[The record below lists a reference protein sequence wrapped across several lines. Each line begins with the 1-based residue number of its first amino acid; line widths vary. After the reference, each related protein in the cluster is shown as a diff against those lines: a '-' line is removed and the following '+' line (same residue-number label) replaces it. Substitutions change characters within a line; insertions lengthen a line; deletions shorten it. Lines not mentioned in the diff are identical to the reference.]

1 MAASHGSVS
10 ARRKRWR
17 LSRYSAA
24 RSRASERV
32 AEVMASLAAI
42 EPRRLDQKNG
52 NRHRVDEKSTGIG
65 EQILSGRIEEA
76 EQLDGEPAAERGKPR
91 PYREGQREQ
100 AVDID
105 ADRFRHAP
113 VVNSGTD
120 LGADI
125 GALECVPEHDDEHD
139 AERDQKGPIARE
151 ITESEVDVALQ
162 PVGQRHRFRN
172 RPVEIS
178 RGGDRH
184 KGKTDGEQHLLEV
197 GGSIESA
204 IEAALEHDARCS
216 DDNRRNDERGNKAD
230 TERAGERDDDIAAGH
245 RESAVRQVH
254 ETHQPHRDR
263 KADGGDEQE
272 HGVSQPVEQDAD
284 GNDRE
289 LRHEPHLVLKKTP
302 PRLYARRRCL
312 LSNERTQ
319 LPQRPSFNSLHS
331 SLTALVV
338 PRTLTPSLPSVLR
351 MTSMACSSCTMSRV
365 EASIVTVPRGP
376 LPVQPF
382 IASITFWP
390 SPTLPSSFLIV
401 SKMACMVSQPAA

>member
-65 EQILSGRIEEA
+65 EQILSGRIEHA
-76 EQLDGEPAAERGKPR
+76 EHERRQQRALQAAQP
-91 PYREGQREQ
+91 
-100 AVDID
+100 
-105 ADRFRHAP
+105 
-113 VVNSGTD
+113 
-120 LGADI
+120 
-125 GALECVPEHDDEHD
+125 

-351 MTSMACSSCTMSRV
+351 MTSMASSSCTMSRV

-401 SKMACMVSQPAA
+401 SKMACMVSQPAADMKSG